1 MAIGNVSKESL
12 GPAPQNVI
20 VQPHVPQLDVL
31 RHATV
36 FVTHGGMNSVGESL
50 YHGVPVLVV
59 PQMSEQ
65 EMVGRRVEELGA
77 GLYLA
82 NDEVTTEKLLGS
94 VQRLLG
100 EARFRRQAAL
110 VRDSF
115 HAAGGA
121 ARAADAIMAFT
132 GR

>member
-1 MAIGNVSKESL
+1 
-12 GPAPQNVI
+12 
-20 VQPHVPQLDVL
+20 
-31 RHATV
+31 
-36 FVTHGGMNSVGESL
+36 
-50 YHGVPVLVV
+50 
-59 PQMSEQ
+59 MSEQ

-115 HAAGGA
+115 QAAGGA